1 MREDALK
8 TTVNNHG
15 LEYGDPVFIR
25 IFKQEAELELWI
37 KDKEL
42 DQYALFTTYP
52 ICKFSGDLGPKLMEG
67 DKQSP
72 EGFYMVG
79 AEQMN
84 PWSRHQLSF
93 NIGFPNEYDEAYDRT
108 GTFLMIH
115 GGCTSIGCYAMTD
128 PAIEEIYLLVE
139 ASIKNDA
146 KVPVHIFP
154 FRMTPRNMM
163 LNIDSEWY
171 PFWYNLKEGHDAFE
185 LTRIPPRARHQDGKY
200 VFQTPDTK
208 YVAF

>member
-1 MREDALK
+1 
-8 TTVNNHG
+8 
-15 LEYGDPVFIR
+15 
-25 IFKQEAELELWI
+25 
-37 KDKEL
+37 
-42 DQYALFTTYP
+42 
-52 ICKFSGDLGPKLMEG
+52 
-67 DKQSP
+67 
-72 EGFYMVG
+72 MVG

-93 NIGFPNEYDEAYDRT
+93 NIGFPNKYDEAYDRT

-185 LTRIPPRARHQDGKY
+185 LYRTPPTVRHEDGEY
-200 VFQTPDTK
+200 VFKTPNRT
-208 YVAF
+208 YASL